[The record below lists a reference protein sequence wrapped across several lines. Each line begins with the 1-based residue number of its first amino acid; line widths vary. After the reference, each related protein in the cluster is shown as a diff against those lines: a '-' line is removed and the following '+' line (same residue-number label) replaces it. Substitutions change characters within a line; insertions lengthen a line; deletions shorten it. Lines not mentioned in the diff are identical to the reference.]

1 MLKDNL
7 GKSSKG
13 KEKKTNSVRR
23 WLIAVALLVVLV
35 GIILIVFL
43 NKKDSVTYDID
54 NIQELWLIYD
64 MNLEKI
70 ENNYQEISTPNTDIV
85 CNTLKDISIDD
96 EYYIDTLNNLLCFIQ
111 SYYYDLIEYDEA
123 YYNYIDEY
131 RNATQISDLDLKDL
145 NFHLMDQKELYNNR
159 LDRFHNIA
167 ISESEEK
174 NKVILNIVDNFLKFD
189 EEFYDFSADFY
200 DMEIHTYQELLV
212 HKLVEM
218 EYVTNLSEWLKTE
231 YYSLIN

>member
-1 MLKDNL
+1 MMKNN
-7 GKSSKG
+7 SKEN
-13 KEKKTNSVRR
+13 KNKTWL
-23 WLIAVALLVVLV
+23 WLIAGVLF
-35 GIILIVFL
+35 ILIVIVL
-43 NKKDSVTYDID
+43 LWWLLKDDAPTTY
-54 NIQELWLIYD
+54 NIADTQELWLIYD

-85 CNTLKDISIDD
+85 CNTINEINIDD
-96 EYYIDTLNNLLCFIQ
+96 EYYVDTLNHLLCFVQ

-145 NFHLMDQKELYNNR
+145 NFHLMDQKEIYNNR

-174 NKVILNIVDNFLKFD
+174 NKVILNIIDDFLGFD
-189 EEFYDFSADFY
+189 EGFYDFGADYY
-200 DMEIHTYQELLV
+200 DVEIHTYQELFI

-218 EYVTNLSEWLKTE
+218 EKVANLSQWLKDE
-231 YYSLIN
+231 YYSLAE

>member
-1 MLKDNL
+1 MMKNN
-7 GKSSKG
+7 SKEN
-13 KEKKTNSVRR
+13 KNKTWL
-23 WLIAVALLVVLV
+23 WLIAGVLF
-35 GIILIVFL
+35 ILIVIVL
-43 NKKDSVTYDID
+43 LWWLLKDDAPTTY
-54 NIQELWLIYD
+54 NIADTQELWLIYD

-85 CNTLKDISIDD
+85 CNTINEINIDD
-96 EYYIDTLNNLLCFIQ
+96 EYYVDTLNNLLCFVQ

-145 NFHLMDQKELYNNR
+145 NFHLMDQKEIYNNR

-174 NKVILNIVDNFLKFD
+174 NKVILNIIDDFLGFD
-189 EEFYDFSADFY
+189 EGFYDFSADYY
-200 DMEIHTYQELLV
+200 DVEIHTYQELFI

-218 EYVTNLSEWLKTE
+218 EKVANLSQWLKDE
-231 YYSLIN
+231 YYSLAE